1 MRDQT
6 GFLSDNRG
14 VDTIP
19 LKMVVYLTI
28 TAVILV
34 LMVTSWSNI
43 SPFIEGA
50 DVDRQLKDAGLGIS
64 SIQDGYARDLEATG
78 QDGSMCTVSLSMSD
92 NVRYVAFGV
101 DPDPDMDGNLT
112 NSGWMLENNTILCQY
127 VSDVKERTFLEG
139 DPVRFRKGVIDVNGK
154 WVIDGDLAVNP
165 GHYQG
170 VVIEGPI
177 EGDFVFEL
185 VRGDEIFTLSH
196 F

>member
-6 GFLSDNRG
+6 GFLNDNRG

-28 TAVILV
+28 TAVIIM
-34 LMVTSWSNI
+34 LMTISWSNI

-50 DVDRQLKDAGLGIS
+50 DVDRQLKDAALGIS
-64 SIQDGYARDLEATG
+64 AMQGGYARDLDATG
-78 QDGSMCTVSLSMSD
+78 QDGSMCTVSLSMPD

-112 NSGWMLENNTILCQY
+112 NSEWMLENNTILCQY
-127 VSDVKERTFLEG
+127 ASNVKEHTFLEG
-139 DPVRFRKGVIDVNGK
+139 DPVKFREGVIDVNGRR
-154 WVIDGDLAVNP
+154 VIDSYLAMNL
-165 GHYQG
+165 GHDRG

-185 VRGDEIFTLSH
+185 VRGDETYTLSH